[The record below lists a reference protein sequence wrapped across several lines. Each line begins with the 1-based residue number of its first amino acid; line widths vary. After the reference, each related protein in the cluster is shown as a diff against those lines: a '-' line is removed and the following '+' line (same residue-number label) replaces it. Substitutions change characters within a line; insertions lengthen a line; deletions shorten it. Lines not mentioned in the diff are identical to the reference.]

1 MDHME
6 LRWYVR
12 PGWDGPERVLQY
24 RVRVPLYQYAE
35 KNLWCTG
42 SGAPTA
48 QLMTPVSY
56 AWGPWKDVPEESSV

>member
-1 MDHME
+1 MME

-12 PGWDGPERVLQY
+12 PSWDGPEKVLQY
-24 RVRVPLYQYAE
+24 RVKVPLYAYVE
-35 KNLWCTG
+35 KMAWA
-42 SGAPTA
+42 SAPTA